1 MLQAI
6 YLGKLHTP
14 LLPLFCTKKHMCC
27 SSFGIKNEKHST
39 EDRSRFLF
47 FSGASPSSSSMYRL
61 LKKRASRCSALD
73 DSSSSNDVSVT

>member
-47 FSGASPSSSSMYRL
+47 FSGASDMGKEWEFHSHSHSHSFF
-61 LKKRASRCSALD
+61 
-73 DSSSSNDVSVT
+73 

>member
-47 FSGASPSSSSMYRL
+47 LVVL
-61 LKKRASRCSALD
+61 LPPPLLCI
-73 DSSSSNDVSVT
+73 VS